1 MADFLIERDDLRNS
15 RTVDSDTPEIEA
27 GQALLRVDNFGLTSN
42 NVTYAVFGEAMSYW
56 RFFPAPEGWGRLPV
70 WGFARVE
77 RSEAEGIEPGARV
90 YGYLPA
96 SSHLIVT
103 PEVVH
108 KGSFVDAS
116 PHRAELPAAYQLYT
130 LTGGDTIYRADTED
144 TQMLLRPL
152 FATAFLIDDQLADE
166 GLTERGPV
174 LISSASSKTAIAV
187 ASLLAQRDGAELV
200 GLTSPGNVL
209 FVESLD
215 LYDRCVAYDDIGS
228 LEREP
233 ASYVDIAGDGA
244 VRLAVH
250 SQFRDELAVSMAIG
264 LTHWEELAAGQ
275 GDLPGPPPTL
285 FFAPHRMRKR
295 ASEWGTASLLDR
307 IAEAWHPFCE
317 WTAGWLEVIHGEGF
331 DAVERVYRE
340 VLDGRVEPK
349 TAHVL
354 SL

>member
-1 MADFLIERDDLRNS
+1 MADFLIKRDDLRS
-15 RTVDSDTPEIEA
+15 CRTVDSDTPEIEA
-27 GQALLRVDNFGLTSN
+27 GQALLRVDTFGLTSN

-70 WGFARVE
+70 WGFAEIE

-96 SSHLIVT
+96 STHLVVA
-103 PEVVH
+103 PEVVG

-130 LTGGDTIYRADTED
+130 LTAGDGLYRAETED
-144 TQMLLRPL
+144 LQMLLRPL

-166 GLTERGPV
+166 GLTDRGPI

-187 ASLLAQRDGAELV
+187 AFLLARREEAEVV
-200 GLTSPGNVL
+200 GLTSSRNVDL
-209 FVESLD
+209 VESLD
-215 LYDRCVAYDDIGS
+215 LYDRCLDYDDIGS

-233 ASYVDIAGDGA
+233 ASYVDIAGDGG
-244 VRLAVH
+244 VRSAVH
-250 SQFRDELAVSMAIG
+250 SQFRDELAVSMAVG
-264 LTHWEELAAGQ
+264 LTHWEEPAAGQ
-275 GDLPGPPPTL
+275 GELPGPPPTL
-285 FFAPHRMRKR
+285 FFAPDRMRKR
-295 ASEWGTASLLDR
+295 ASDWGTESLLEQ
-307 IAEAWHPFCE
+307 IAGAWHPFCD
-317 WTAGWLEVIHGEGF
+317 WAGGWLEVTRGEGF
-331 DAVERVYRE
+331 DAVESAYRE

-349 TAHVL
+349 TARVL